1 MPHSLPNLRRSAA
14 SIGMAL
20 CVLCAFSAAAKP
32 SSFGNPG
39 LDATMDALVQR
50 LDRCLVSSGSLQPD
64 QRPETIYLSSF
75 NAEVRQ
81 QAPGG
86 GERLCRTAV
95 VSAARRGKII
105 AQLQGLACQSP
116 HGWALQD

>member
-1 MPHSLPNLRRSAA
+1 M
-14 SIGMAL
+14 
-20 CVLCAFSAAAKP
+20 
-32 SSFGNPG
+32 
-39 LDATMDALVQR
+39 
-50 LDRCLVSSGSLQPD
+50 SSGSLPPD

-86 GERLCRTAV
+86 GERICRTAV
-95 VSAARRGKII
+95 VSAARRGETI

-116 HGWALQD
+116 QGWVLQDGDWR